1 VKKRK
6 WERKRRRGKKNEGV
20 GEKTNQREGERKR
33 GEKESLRG
41 CLITRLGLYCAV
53 WLYCIA

>member
-6 WERKRRRGKKNEGV
+6 WERKRRRGKKKGV

-33 GEKESLRG
+33 GKKEPLNKHKSSYSELS
-41 CLITRLGLYCAV
+41 
-53 WLYCIA
+53 